1 MRAGEAAEAQSA
13 SEPASTPAPTR
24 SVTLQCR
31 RVLFGPGTGGIL
43 PLPDLQ
49 TDVPLI
55 LDDKESDCP
64 ARRERRLTFRC
75 RATVSRLLYTREV
88 FSADVERVQIYDAA
102 EARPSHINGPVIVLW
117 MTATYA
123 DRGGSHRPF
132 APATL
137 IVSQLEHD
145 FDREAFSLLRD
156 DAFFTEKSVESI
168 SLAEAHEH
176 FMSVELAS
184 IRAQQQAQQQD
195 MMKVKGLDERE
206 EALNR
211 RKACLDRREAD
222 LMKWEEQLKSQWW
235 MNHDVERML
244 SDGIGRQLMPEV
256 QHEFIMT
263 YSDHFQREL
272 AHMKPAVNYGSVT
285 VATQTEA
292 NVAPPPPPPP
302 PEPSALG
309 KRPAPAPDHE
319 NTVPLEPLLRAGLG
333 SRQLGRDRARAYLKA
348 MGASQFGPADQ
359 LRERIRKLFDANNID
374 QYHPGITRLSV
385 TKVDE

>member
-1 MRAGEAAEAQSA
+1 MPHMRAGEAAEAQSA

-64 ARRERRLTFRC
+64 ARRERRLTFTC
-75 RATVSRLLYTREV
+75 RGRLTRLSITREV

-145 FDREAFSLLRD
+145 FDRD
-156 DAFFTEKSVESI
+156 T
-168 SLAEAHEH
+168 
-176 FMSVELAS
+176 
-184 IRAQQQAQQQD
+184 RAD
-195 MMKVKGLDERE
+195 SS
-206 EALNR
+206 N
-211 RKACLDRREAD
+211 
-222 LMKWEEQLKSQWW
+222 SNSF
-235 MNHDVERML
+235 NHDVN
-244 SDGIGRQLMPEV
+244 SVNICPE
-256 QHEFIMT
+256 
-263 YSDHFQREL
+263 
-272 AHMKPAVNYGSVT
+272 
-285 VATQTEA
+285 TQGVD
-292 NVAPPPPPPP
+292 NFFSP
-302 PEPSALG
+302 G
-309 KRPAPAPDHE
+309 KS
-319 NTVPLEPLLRAGLG
+319 G
-333 SRQLGRDRARAYLKA
+333 
-348 MGASQFGPADQ
+348 
-359 LRERIRKLFDANNID
+359 
-374 QYHPGITRLSV
+374 
-385 TKVDE
+385 